1 MNRNKLFNG
10 FEYENEALHL
20 PRNIFPMHPSHDTS
34 CNLGEIKPI
43 YLVETMPGASYNFKK
58 IVSQTIM
65 PSPLKHPMLSEL
77 HQDIHVFFV
86 PFRIIWDKYKSFEG
100 NPEPSAWNESPQGT
114 YSTPQLDFAS
124 CPVQAGDIG
133 NMLGLPIGFT
143 GIVSALPFR
152 AFAKIYNYF
161 YRDENVEVSQNTYF
175 DLSTTLVRY
184 NIYGTGDRFTNL
196 VNKGAKTPFLSDE
209 WSYSSDV
216 NKNAIATG
224 GWCPHAYKLRDF
236 WQTLLPKPQ
245 KGEPVTISL
254 TGDVPLNT
262 TDNITSF
269 SSNQPLAFGSATEIS
284 HDSPLIVGSSSHGGT
299 VAATN
304 SGSGVAMSNLITG
317 SNLVADLST
326 VSVISID
333 ALKTA
338 ISIQGVMA
346 KLAHSGTR
354 YDEWL
359 LAIFGEKVPDFRI
372 DEPECIGGF
381 RRRLNVGTVLQSSNV
396 TSQSTP
402 TGTMYGYSNT
412 VNGKDNLGVFTA
424 KERGYIIVCSV
435 IRSDNRYT
443 QGVNQLWKRKTR
455 FDYAFPPLANL
466 PDEAHYQDELYYQ
479 AGAHVLGYSER
490 YGSYKFMESRLSGM
504 LDPVGNLALSN
515 WTASEVLTSAPTLTP
530 SWKKSLGIYLDRCL
544 TYPHFIVDPAGTVTG
559 LGPDQFIISFY
570 MELEAHLP
578 LPIHPKPYRF

>member
-1 MNRNKLFNG
+1 MNKNKLFNG

-43 YLVETMPGASYNFKK
+43 YLIETMPGASYNFKK

-100 NPEPSAWNESPQGT
+100 NPEPSAWFESPQGT
-114 YSTPQLDFAS
+114 YSTPQLSFGGTT
-124 CPVQAGDIG
+124 VQAGDIG
-133 NMLGLPIGFT
+133 NMLGLPVGFYGT
-143 GIVSALPFR
+143 VSALPFR

-161 YRDENVEVSQNTYF
+161 YRDENVEVSQNTYY
-175 DLSTTLVRY
+175 DVSSTVTRSSVF
-184 NIYGTGDRFTNL
+184 GTGQDFINR
-196 VNKGAKTPFLSDE
+196 VNKGAKTPFLADDN
-209 WSYSSDV
+209 SYSSDV
-216 NKNAIATG
+216 NKNAIALG

-254 TGDVPLNT
+254 TGDAPINT
-262 TDNITSF
+262 SNNVQEFASGNKLAF
-269 SSNQPLAFGSATEIS
+269 ALQNSSNLDSLLGVGSTQHAN
-284 HDSPLIVGSSSHGGT
+284 IVGGT
-299 VAATN
+299 AA
-304 SGSGVAMSNLITG
+304 SGADMNNPVVG
-317 SNLVADLST
+317 SNLVVDLGA

-381 RRRLNVGTVLQSSNV
+381 RRRLNIGTVLQSSNV
-396 TSQSTP
+396 NSESTP

-443 QGVNQLWKRKTR
+443 QGVNQLWRRKTR

-479 AGAHVLGYSER
+479 AGNHVLGYSER

-504 LDPVGNLALSN
+504 VDPVANLSLSN

-544 TYPHFIVDPAGTVTG
+544 TYPHFIVNGSGQVTE

-578 LPIHPKPYRF
+578 LPIHPKPYKF

>member
-20 PRNIFPMHPSHDTS
+20 PRNIFPMHPSHDSS

-43 YLVETMPGASYNFKK
+43 YLIETMPGASYNFKK

-86 PFRIIWDKYKSFEG
+86 PFRIIWDKYKQFEG
-100 NPEPSAWNESPQGT
+100 NPEPSAWNESPQGS
-114 YSTPQLDFAS
+114 YSTPQLSFTGT
-124 CPVQAGDIG
+124 PVQAGDIG

-143 GIVSALPFR
+143 GSVSALPFR

-161 YRDENVEVSQNTYF
+161 YRDENVEASQNTYY
-175 DLSTTLVRY
+175 DLSTTLSRST
-184 NIYGTGDRFTNL
+184 IYGAGTDFANR
-196 VNKGAKTPFLSDE
+196 VNKGAKTPFLADDK
-209 WSYSSDV
+209 SYSPDV
-216 NKNAIATG
+216 NKNGIATG

-254 TGDVPLNT
+254 TGEAPLNT
-262 TDNITSF
+262 VSEVSEFESGNQLKFGAPGGVLSVNNYGGVATDSGTA
-269 SSNQPLAFGSATEIS
+269 LAT
-284 HDSPLIVGSSSHGGT
+284 
-299 VAATN
+299 
-304 SGSGVAMSNLITG
+304 SGVVMG
-317 SNLVADLST
+317 SNLVADLGA

-338 ISIQGVMA
+338 ISIQGVMS

-396 TSQSTP
+396 DSQSTP

-435 IRSDNRYT
+435 IRTDNRYT
-443 QGVNQLWKRKTR
+443 QGVNQLWNRKTR

-466 PDEAHYQDELYYQ
+466 PDEAHYQSELYYQ
-479 AGAHVLGYSER
+479 AGNHVLGYSER

-504 LDPVGNLALSN
+504 LDPVAELSLSN
-515 WTASEVLTSAPTLTP
+515 WTASEVLTSAPSLTP

-544 TYPHFIVDPAGTVTG
+544 TYPHFIVNASGQVTE

-570 MELEAHLP
+570 MEMEAHLP

>member
-1 MNRNKLFNG
+1 MNKNKLFNG
-10 FEYENEALHL
+10 FEYENQALHL
-20 PRNIFPMHPSHDTS
+20 PRNIFPMHPSHDSS

-43 YLVETMPGASYNFKK
+43 YLIETMPGASYNFKK
-58 IVSQTIM
+58 IASQTIM

-86 PFRIIWDKYKSFEG
+86 PFRILWDKYKSFEG
-100 NPEPSAWNESPQGT
+100 NPEPTSWNESPQGT
-114 YSTPQLDFAS
+114 YSTPQLSFAS
-124 CPVQAGDIG
+124 TPVQAGDVG

-143 GIVSALPFR
+143 GTVSALPFR
-152 AFAKIYNYF
+152 ALAKIYNYF
-161 YRDENVEVSQNTYF
+161 YRDENVEASQNTYY
-175 DLSTTLVRY
+175 DLSTTLARSS
-184 NIYGTGDRFTNL
+184 IYGTGADFTNR
-196 VNKGAKTPFLSDE
+196 VNIGAKTPFLANDN
-209 WSYSSDV
+209 SYSSDV

-245 KGEPVTISL
+245 KGQPVTISL
-254 TGDVPLNT
+254 TGDAPIDATTGQHNFSNTPSFQTLIQLPSTHPLMSNA
-262 TDNITSF
+262 TDGNLVIDTSIT
-269 SSNQPLAFGSATEIS
+269 
-284 HDSPLIVGSSSHGGT
+284 
-299 VAATN
+299 
-304 SGSGVAMSNLITG
+304 GSGVQSEIAS
-317 SNLVADLST
+317 SNLVADLSS

-381 RRRLNVGTVLQSSNV
+381 RRRLNVGTVLQSSN
-396 TSQSTP
+396 TDGQSTP

-412 VNGKDNLGVFTA
+412 VNGKDNLGIFTA

-435 IRSDNRYT
+435 IRTDNRYT
-443 QGVNQLWKRKTR
+443 QGVNQLWTRKTR

-466 PDEAHYQDELYYQ
+466 PDEAHYQSELYYS
-479 AGAHVLGYSER
+479 AGQHTLGYSER

-504 LDPVGNLALSN
+504 LDPVADLALSN

-530 SWKKSLGIYLDRCL
+530 AWKKSLGIYLDRCL
-544 TYPHFIVDPAGTVTG
+544 TYPHFIVNESGQVTG

-570 MELEAHLP
+570 MDLDAHLP
-578 LPIHPKPYRF
+578 LPIHTKPYKF